1 MNILAKKISQFLAA
15 EDGPTVVE
23 FAVLLAIGAIVCLA
37 AIASLNNGRN
47 GG

>member
-1 MNILAKKISQFLAA
+1 MNALVKKISRFLAA

-23 FAVLLAIGAIVCLA
+23 FAVLLAIGAIVCLSA
-37 AIASLNNGRN
+37 VASLNNGSP